1 MKKGKVKS
9 HFVGVRLTEVQK
21 EALSKLEKT
30 SDLSKTDILLR
41 GLELL
46 SEYYSLGLDRPP
58 LNVELKKLED
68 EALHHFQELKRIK
81 RREESVREMVQEL
94 RDIDKIIDEY
104 NGDKSALIQILLK
117 IQAKNHWLPKPA
129 LMWVSERLDIPM
141 SQILNIATFY
151 KAFSLDPRGEHLV
164 RVCLGTACHVRGG
177 PKVLDAAE
185 QFLGVKSGETTSDF
199 KFTLESVNCLGCCAL
214 GPVMMVDDK
223 HYGKL
228 DSSKVGEILS
238 KYRMKDVDQSEGK
251 REGIVPIIIHEGKPS
266 NSS

>member
-9 HFVGVRLTEVQK
+9 HFVGVRLTEIQK
-21 EALSKLEKT
+21 EALSKLEKR

-58 LNVELKKLED
+58 LNVELRELEK
-68 EALHHFQELKRIK
+68 EAMCHFQELKRIK
-81 RREESVREMVQEL
+81 HREESVREMVQEL
-94 RDIDKIIDEY
+94 RDVDKIIDEY

-117 IQAKNHWLPKPA
+117 IQANNHWLPKPA
-129 LMWVSERLDIPM
+129 LMWVSERLGVPM

-151 KAFSLDPRGEHLV
+151 KAFSLDPKGKHLV

-177 PKVLDAAE
+177 PRILDAAE
-185 QFLGVKSGETTSDF
+185 QFLGIESGETTSDLN
-199 KFTLESVNCLGCCAL
+199 FTLEGVNCLGCCAL
-214 GPVMMVDDK
+214 GPVMMVDNT

-228 DSSKVGEILS
+228 APSKVGEILS
-238 KYRMKDVDQSEGK
+238 KYRAEDTEQIVVE
-251 REGIVPIIIHEGKPS
+251 REVPHIVHEIRRG
-266 NSS
+266 

>member
-9 HFVGVRLTEVQK
+9 HFVGVRLTEIQK
-21 EALSKLEKT
+21 EALSKLEKR

-58 LNVELKKLED
+58 LNVELRELEK
-68 EALHHFQELKRIK
+68 EAMCHFQELKRIK
-81 RREESVREMVQEL
+81 HREESVREMVQEL

-117 IQAKNHWLPKPA
+117 IQANNHWLPKPA
-129 LMWVSERLDIPM
+129 LMWVSERLGVPM

-151 KAFSLDPRGEHLV
+151 KAFSLDPKGKHLV

-177 PKVLDAAE
+177 PRILDAAE
-185 QFLGVKSGETTSDF
+185 QFLGIEPGETTSDLN
-199 KFTLESVNCLGCCAL
+199 FTLEGVNCLGCCAL
-214 GPVMMVDDK
+214 GPVMMVDNT

-228 DSSKVGEILS
+228 APSKVGEILS
-238 KYRMKDVDQSEGK
+238 KYRAEDTEQIGVE
-251 REGIVPIIIHEGKPS
+251 REVPHIVHEIRRG
-266 NSS
+266 

>member
-9 HFVGVRLTEVQK
+9 HFVGVRLTEIQK
-21 EALSKLEKT
+21 ESLSKLEKR

-58 LNVELKKLED
+58 LNVELRELEK
-68 EALHHFQELKRIK
+68 EAMCHFQELKRIK
-81 RREESVREMVQEL
+81 HREESVREMLQEL
-94 RDIDKIIDEY
+94 RDVDKIIDEY

-117 IQAKNHWLPKPA
+117 IQASNHWLPKPA
-129 LMWVSERLDIPM
+129 LIWVSERLGVPM

-151 KAFSLDPRGEHLV
+151 KAFSLDPKGKHLV

-177 PKVLDAAE
+177 PRILDAAE
-185 QFLGVKSGETTSDF
+185 QFLGIEHGETTSDLN
-199 KFTLESVNCLGCCAL
+199 FTLEGVNCLGCCAL
-214 GPVMMVDDK
+214 GPVMMVDNI

-228 DSSKVGEILS
+228 APSKVGEILS
-238 KYRMKDVDQSEGK
+238 KYRAEDTEQIGVE
-251 REGIVPIIIHEGKPS
+251 REVPHIVHEIRRG
-266 NSS
+266 

>member
-9 HFVGVRLTEVQK
+9 HFVGVRLTEIQK
-21 EALSKLEKT
+21 EALSKLEKR

-58 LNVELKKLED
+58 LNVELRELEK
-68 EALHHFQELKRIK
+68 EAMCHFQELKRIK
-81 RREESVREMVQEL
+81 HREESVREMVQEL
-94 RDIDKIIDEY
+94 RDVDKIIDEY

-117 IQAKNHWLPKPA
+117 IQANNHWLPKPA
-129 LMWVSERLDIPM
+129 LMWVSERLGVPM

-151 KAFSLDPRGEHLV
+151 KAFSLDPKGKHLV

-177 PKVLDAAE
+177 PRILDAAE
-185 QFLGVKSGETTSDF
+185 QFLGIESGETTSDLN
-199 KFTLESVNCLGCCAL
+199 FTLEGVNCLGCCAL
-214 GPVMMVDDK
+214 GPVMMVDNT

-228 DSSKVGEILS
+228 APSKVGEILS
-238 KYRMKDVDQSEGK
+238 KYRAEDTEQIGVE
-251 REGIVPIIIHEGKPS
+251 REVPHIMHEIRRG
-266 NSS
+266 

>member
-1 MKKGKVKS
+1 MKKEKAKT
-9 HFVGVRLTEVQK
+9 HFVGVRLTEEQK
-21 EALSKLEKT
+21 KALSKLEKT

-58 LNVELKKLED
+58 LNAELKKLEN
-68 EALHHFQELKRIK
+68 EAMHHFQELKRIK

-151 KAFSLDPRGEHLV
+151 KAFSLNPQGEHLV

-177 PKVLDAAE
+177 PKILDMAE
-185 QFLGVKSGETTSDF
+185 QFLGVEPGETTSDL
-199 KFTLESVNCLGCCAL
+199 KFTLESVNCLGCCAV
-214 GPVMMVDDK
+214 GPVMVVDDDY
-223 HYGKL
+223 YGEMNP
-228 DSSKVGEILS
+228 SKVGEILS
-238 KYRMKDVDQSEGK
+238 TYRMEDKKRSGDKRKVAPIVHEKGYQSG
-251 REGIVPIIIHEGKPS
+251 
-266 NSS
+266 

>member
-9 HFVGVRLTEVQK
+9 HFVGVRLTEIQK
-21 EALSKLEKT
+21 EALSKLEKR

-58 LNVELKKLED
+58 LNVELRELEK
-68 EALHHFQELKRIK
+68 EAMCHFQELKRIK
-81 RREESVREMVQEL
+81 HREESVREMVQEL
-94 RDIDKIIDEY
+94 RDVDKIIDEY

-117 IQAKNHWLPKPA
+117 IQANNHWLPKPA
-129 LMWVSERLDIPM
+129 LMWVSERLGVPM

-151 KAFSLDPRGEHLV
+151 KAFSLDPKGKHLV

-177 PKVLDAAE
+177 PRILDAAE
-185 QFLGVKSGETTSDF
+185 QFLGIESGETTSDLN
-199 KFTLESVNCLGCCAL
+199 FTLEGVNCLGCCAL
-214 GPVMMVDDK
+214 GPVMMVDNT

-228 DSSKVGEILS
+228 APSKVGEILS
-238 KYRMKDVDQSEGK
+238 KYRTEDTEQIGVE
-251 REGIVPIIIHEGKPS
+251 REVPHIVHEIRRG
-266 NSS
+266 

>member
-9 HFVGVRLTEVQK
+9 HFVGVRLTEIQK
-21 EALSKLEKT
+21 EALSKLEKR

-58 LNVELKKLED
+58 LNVELRELEK
-68 EALHHFQELKRIK
+68 EAMCHFQELKRIK
-81 RREESVREMVQEL
+81 HREESVREMVQEL
-94 RDIDKIIDEY
+94 RDVDKIIDEY

-117 IQAKNHWLPKPA
+117 IQANNHWLPKPA
-129 LMWVSERLDIPM
+129 LMWVSERLGVPM

-151 KAFSLDPRGEHLV
+151 KAFSLDPKGKHLV

-177 PKVLDAAE
+177 PRILDAAE
-185 QFLGVKSGETTSDF
+185 QFLGIESGETTSDLN
-199 KFTLESVNCLGCCAL
+199 FTLEGVNCLGCCAL
-214 GPVMMVDDK
+214 GPVMMVDNT

-228 DSSKVGEILS
+228 APSKVGEILS
-238 KYRMKDVDQSEGK
+238 KYRAEDTEQIGVE
-251 REGIVPIIIHEGKPS
+251 REVPHIVHEIRRG
-266 NSS
+266 